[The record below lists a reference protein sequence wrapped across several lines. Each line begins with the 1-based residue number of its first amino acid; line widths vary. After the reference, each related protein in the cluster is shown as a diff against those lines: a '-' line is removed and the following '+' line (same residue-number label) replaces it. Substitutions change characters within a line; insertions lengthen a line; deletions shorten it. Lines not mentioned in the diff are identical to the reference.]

1 MTGSRAREGSP
12 GTRRATWLRGL
23 TPHHGCTTVLPCRI
37 ERGER
42 GAQGQFFP
50 FPFIFMDE
58 PSLMRVTENEG
69 MECLNHT
76 EWGCPAGVGACG
88 GGDRAS
94 WSHRAR
100 TPPRGA
106 GLRRQAP
113 TPAGCF
119 SSGSVCGDPA
129 PSPLRVAGLAAPA
142 SGCGVAVPDTRP
154 RPPFASAAVLTAE
167 PRAADPPFVLPPKV
181 RVKAKQRATGTL
193 RRLRTSSAARGT
205 DAEKKP
211 GEARLSPRRPAR
223 AWRRRLEFAR
233 KGSSLSKRRTPCRVT
248 CAEAMVSPTLPSGT
262 GSKARSG
269 SLPAAGDARCPP
281 PPPPRPLGHAAATVL
296 GTKPSGSHTGQVVHQ
311 EVDSEPRAESAS
323 LRTKRHARPAR
334 EHRGSSEVPCVT
346 AAGPE
351 VWRCLAGL
359 TGAPRERRQTD
370 SSRRCVTPGDKG
382 AFRGRGVWGSRLD
395 RTWLRGVAG
404 PRAAHTFSGSVR
416 KEGGRNVTAEREN
429 PRAGRKALS
438 PFLVFRPAATCSRFR
453 MPCAGRGPRHASR
466 AKSA

>member
-1 MTGSRAREGSP
+1 MTGSRAGEGSP

-23 TPHHGCTTVLPCRI
+23 TPRHGCTTVLPCRI

-167 PRAADPPFVLPPKV
+167 PRAADPPLVLPPKV

-296 GTKPSGSHTGQVVHQ
+296 GTKPSGVTHWPGRAPGGRFRAEGRVRVSPHKATCQASSRAPWVQRSPLCHRGRARGLEMPRGAHGRPAGEKTDRQFEEVRHAGGQGGV
-311 EVDSEPRAESAS
+311 PRARRVGLPSGPDVAQRGRWAPGRS
-323 LRTKRHARPAR
+323 HVLRFCEERGREKRH
-334 EHRGSSEVPCVT
+334 S
-346 AAGPE
+346 
-351 VWRCLAGL
+351 
-359 TGAPRERRQTD
+359 
-370 SSRRCVTPGDKG
+370 
-382 AFRGRGVWGSRLD
+382 
-395 RTWLRGVAG
+395 
-404 PRAAHTFSGSVR
+404 
-416 KEGGRNVTAEREN
+416 
-429 PRAGRKALS
+429 
-438 PFLVFRPAATCSRFR
+438 
-453 MPCAGRGPRHASR
+453 
-466 AKSA
+466 